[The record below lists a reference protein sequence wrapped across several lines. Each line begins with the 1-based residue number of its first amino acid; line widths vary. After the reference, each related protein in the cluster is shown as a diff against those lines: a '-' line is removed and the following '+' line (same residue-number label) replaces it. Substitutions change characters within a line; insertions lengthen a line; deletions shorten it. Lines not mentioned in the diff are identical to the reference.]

1 MLYSNSELAQATQSY
16 ISHGLPLVS
25 EVSEYI
31 VNYRTFDT
39 DSLFAGEP
47 VLSPEGGYGTQ
58 IFLERGV
65 RMNILLEM
73 TGRST
78 LNEEWNKEWNAVFD
92 SAFNN
97 AQYGE

>member
-1 MLYSNSELAQATQSY
+1 MSYSNSELAQATQSY

-25 EVSEYI
+25 EVSEHI
-31 VNYRTFDT
+31 TNTRTYDT
-39 DSLFAGEP
+39 DSLFSGEP

-65 RMNILLEM
+65 RMHILLEM
-73 TGRST
+73 TGKST
-78 LNEEWNKEWNAVFD
+78 LNQEWNKEWNAVFD

>member
-1 MLYSNSELAQATQSY
+1 MSYSNAELAQATQDF
-16 ISHGLPLVS
+16 IIGGLPLAS
-25 EVSEYI
+25 EVSKHI
-31 VNYRTFDT
+31 TNTRTYDT

-47 VLSPEGGYGTQ
+47 VLCTEGGYGTQ

-73 TGRST
+73 TGKSA
-78 LNEEWNKEWNAVFD
+78 LNQEWNKEWNTLFD
-92 SAFNN
+92 RAFNN

>member
-1 MLYSNSELAQATQSY
+1 MLYSNSEIAKATQEF
-16 ISHGLPLVS
+16 ISGGLPLVS
-25 EVSEYI
+25 EVSEHI
-31 VNYRTFDT
+31 TNTRTFDT
-39 DSLFAGEP
+39 DSLFAGDP
-47 VLSPEGGYGTQ
+47 VLAPEGGYGTQ

-73 TGRST
+73 TGKSA
-78 LNEEWNKEWNAVFD
+78 LNEEWNKEWNLVFD